1 MTSVV
6 AVDLGKT
13 GCRAMLWNTADSSR
27 AVSSVAGAPGLAAP
41 DGVAAARTAV
51 CAAVGPLLRESG
63 GARPDAVLVGAAG
76 AASAP
81 AAARSL
87 VAALLA
93 DLPVREAAVTSDAV
107 TAHAGALGGR
117 AGVVLAIGTGS
128 VAVGIGADG
137 TYARVDGWGPLL
149 GDDGGG
155 ARIGTAGLRAALR
168 AHDGRGPATALLDAA
183 VGRFGD
189 LERLPA
195 TVERDGN
202 PARTAASFAPE
213 VARAADAGDAVA
225 SAIVRDAAA
234 DLAETALAAA
244 GRITAGEGPLPMA
257 VTGGLTGLGPALTA
271 PLTAALT
278 GSGLPLRL
286 TPPLGDPLDGARLL
300 ALDRATPHASLV
312 VRVRRTT
319 ASPPPP
325 TPATP
330 PASA

>member
-1 MTSVV
+1 
-6 AVDLGKT
+6 
-13 GCRAMLWNTADSSR
+13 MLWTSADSSR

-51 CAAVGPLLRESG
+51 RAAVEPLLRETR

-87 VAALLA
+87 AAALLE
-93 DLPVREAAVTSDAV
+93 DLSVREAAVTSDAV

-117 AGVVLAIGTGS
+117 AGVVLAIGTGA
-128 VAVGIGADG
+128 VAVAIGADG

-195 TVERDGN
+195 TVGRDGN

-225 SAIVRDAAA
+225 SAIVREAAA

-244 GRITAGEGPLPMA
+244 GRIAGGGDPVPMA
-257 VTGGLTGLGPALTA
+257 VTGGLTGLGPALMA

-278 GSGLPLRL
+278 GSGLPVRL
-286 TPPLGDPLDGARLL
+286 TSSLGDPLDGARLL

-312 VRVRRTT
+312 VRVHRTT
-319 ASPPPP
+319 ASSPLP

>member
-1 MTSVV
+1 M

-13 GCRAMLWNTADSSR
+13 GCRAMLWNSADPSR

-41 DGVAAARTAV
+41 DGVAAAR
-51 CAAVGPLLRESG
+51 AAVRAAVEPLLREPG
-63 GARPDAVLVGAAG
+63 GDRPESVLVGAAG

-87 VAALLA
+87 VDALLE

-117 AGVVLAIGTGS
+117 AGVVLAIGTGA

-168 AHDGRGPATALLDAA
+168 AHDGRGPDTVLLDAA
-183 VGRFGD
+183 VGLFGD
-189 LERLPA
+189 LERLPV
-195 TVERDGN
+195 TVGRDGN
-202 PARTAASFAPE
+202 PARTAATFAPE
-213 VARAADAGDAVA
+213 VARAAEAGDAVA

-234 DLAETALAAA
+234 GLAETALAAA
-244 GRITAGEGPLPMA
+244 GRIAAGGEPLPTA
-257 VTGGLTGLGPALTA
+257 VTGGLTGLGPALMA

-278 GSGLPLRL
+278 GSGLPVRL
-286 TPPLGDPLDGARLL
+286 TSALGDPLDGARLL
-300 ALDRATPHASLV
+300 ALDRATPHTALV
-312 VRVRRTT
+312 VRVRRT
-319 ASPPPP
+319 AANPPLPA
-325 TPATP
+325 PATP
-330 PASA
+330 PASV

>member
-1 MTSVV
+1 
-6 AVDLGKT
+6 
-13 GCRAMLWNTADSSR
+13 MLWNPADASR

-41 DGVAAARTAV
+41 DGVAAAR
-51 CAAVGPLLRESG
+51 AAVRAAVEPLLREA
-63 GARPDAVLVGAAG
+63 GATRPESVLVGAAG

-81 AAARSL
+81 TAARAL
-87 VAALLA
+87 VGALLE
-93 DLPVREAAVTSDAV
+93 DLPVQEAAVTSDAV

-117 AGVVLAIGTGS
+117 AGVVLAIGTGA

-137 TYARVDGWGPLL
+137 SYARVDGWGPLL
-149 GDDGGG
+149 GDDGSG

-183 VGRFGD
+183 VALFGD
-189 LERLPA
+189 PERLPA
-195 TVERDGN
+195 SVGRDGN

-244 GRITAGEGPLPMA
+244 RRITSDGGPLPVA
-257 VTGGLTGLGPALTA
+257 VTGGLTGLGPVLMA
-271 PLTAALT
+271 PLTARIS
-278 GSGLPLRL
+278 GRGLPLRL
-286 TPPLGDPLDGARLL
+286 RSALGDPLDGARLL
-300 ALDRATPHASLV
+300 ALDRTTPHASLV

-319 ASPPPP
+319 PPTPLP

-330 PASA
+330 PASV